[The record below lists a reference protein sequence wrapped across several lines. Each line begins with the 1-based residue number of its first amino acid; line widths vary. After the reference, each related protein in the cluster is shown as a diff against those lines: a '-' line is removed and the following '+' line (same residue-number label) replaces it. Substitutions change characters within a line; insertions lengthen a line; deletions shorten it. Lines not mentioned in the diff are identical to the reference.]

1 MDMHP
6 ERTLLIGLDT
16 GEYDAQS
23 SMDELEELAQSAGGE
38 VVARMIQRRATPDG
52 ASYLGEG
59 RLNEAEEFCD
69 KNEVELIIADGE
81 LTPTQQRNIE
91 KKTGVRT
98 IDRTMLILDIF
109 ALNARTSEGKL
120 QVALAQLEY
129 SLPRLTGKGSE
140 LSRLG
145 GGIGTRGP
153 GESKLES
160 DRRHIRRRIHA
171 VKSQLEQV
179 KKRRENIRQRRKK
192 DRIETVAIVGYTN
205 AGKSTL
211 MNTLTSAG
219 VLTQNKLFAT
229 LDPTSRFLRLP
240 DGRDVMVTDTVGFIR
255 RLPHHLVDAFRSTL
269 EEVLYA
275 DVIVNVCDASSDE
288 AEEHLKV
295 TRQVLDELGVGD
307 TPVISVYNKCDLL
320 PENTV
325 WLGKRGDVKISALKG
340 EGIDELL
347 NAVAQALP
355 KTRYR
360 VKALIPFE
368 NGDILGQLEHGGAVH
383 SLEYVNEGT
392 IVDVTA
398 PVEYLE
404 SIKRFI
410 LPPLSGEAE
419 KTEINNG

>member
-109 ALNARTSEGKL
+109 ALNARTSEGSFRWRL
-120 QVALAQLEY
+120 PQLEY

-192 DRIETVAIVGYTN
+192 DRIETVAIVGYTP
-205 AGKSTL
+205 
-211 MNTLTSAG
+211 
-219 VLTQNKLFAT
+219 TQ
-229 LDPTSRFLRLP
+229 
-240 DGRDVMVTDTVGFIR
+240 
-255 RLPHHLVDAFRSTL
+255 
-269 EEVLYA
+269 
-275 DVIVNVCDASSDE
+275 AS
-288 AEEHLKV
+288 
-295 TRQVLDELGVGD
+295 
-307 TPVISVYNKCDLL
+307 
-320 PENTV
+320 
-325 WLGKRGDVKISALKG
+325 
-340 EGIDELL
+340 
-347 NAVAQALP
+347 
-355 KTRYR
+355 
-360 VKALIPFE
+360 
-368 NGDILGQLEHGGAVH
+368 QL
-383 SLEYVNEGT
+383 
-392 IVDVTA
+392 
-398 PVEYLE
+398 
-404 SIKRFI
+404 
-410 LPPLSGEAE
+410 
-419 KTEINNG
+419 